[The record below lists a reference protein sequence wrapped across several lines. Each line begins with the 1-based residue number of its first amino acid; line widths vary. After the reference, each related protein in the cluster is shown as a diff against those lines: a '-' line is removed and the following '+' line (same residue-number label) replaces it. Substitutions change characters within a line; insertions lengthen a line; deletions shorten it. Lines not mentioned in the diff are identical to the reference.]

1 MCRPF
6 RHGWRPR
13 RRGARRV
20 SLTRAV
26 AIGGMEQGP
35 RGVGSEGFAQGAL
48 SRALMAACQPE
59 GARAGKYARTKRMS
73 ALFGPDSHRIANRT
87 NPIIMDA
94 TRVRPICVATRGD
107 QP

>member
-13 RRGARRV
+13 RRGARQV

-59 GARAGKYARTKRMS
+59 GARAGKYARTKS
-73 ALFGPDSHRIANRT
+73 ALFGPHSHRIANRT
-87 NPIIMDA
+87 NPINGCDA
-94 TRVRPICVATRGD
+94 RPSDLRCY
-107 QP
+107 